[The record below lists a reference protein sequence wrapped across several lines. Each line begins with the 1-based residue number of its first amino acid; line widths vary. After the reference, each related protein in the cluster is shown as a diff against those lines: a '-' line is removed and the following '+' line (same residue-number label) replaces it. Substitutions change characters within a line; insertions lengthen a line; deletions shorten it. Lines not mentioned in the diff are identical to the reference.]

1 MMKKAIV
8 LVNTGTPDSP
18 SVSDV
23 RRFLREFLSDP
34 MVIDLPWL
42 IRMILVNLIIVP
54 FRASRSAK
62 KYRLLWNEQGSPLR
76 TVMETVVM
84 RLGERLGDGFQVMGA
99 MRYGNPSLDMVMEEV
114 KKGQF
119 SSVLI
124 IPLFPQYASS
134 TTGSVKRYV
143 EKITKEGEGL
153 PEIRF
158 IEQFYSNPAFS
169 DAFADRISSY
179 DPSGYYHI
187 LFSYHSLPLSHI
199 KKVHPGH
206 EEQSCICTSSMPAHG
221 TYCYKACCYETTRIL
236 AARLNLPEGSYSTA
250 FQSGMSG
257 KWLGP
262 FTAGLLE
269 KLAVS
274 GKKKVLITAPSFVA
288 DCLETIVEIED
299 EYKNL
304 FKEKGGKELVMVSS
318 LNEDEEWLYN
328 LIINLF

>member
-1 MMKKAIV
+1 MKKAVI

-42 IRMILVNLIIVP
+42 LRKILVNLIIVP
-54 FRASRSAK
+54 FRATRSAE
-62 KYRLLWNEQGSPLR
+62 KYSLLWNEQGSPLR
-76 TVMETVVM
+76 TSMEAVVR

-99 MRYGNPSLDMVMEEV
+99 MRYGNPSLSMVMDKV
-114 KKGQF
+114 RKGSF
-119 SSVLI
+119 STVYI

-134 TTGSVKRYV
+134 TTGSVKRHV
-143 EKITKEGEGL
+143 EKIKKGLVGL

-158 IEQFYSNPAFS
+158 IEQFYASRAFS
-169 DAFADRISSY
+169 DAFAARISSY
-179 DPSGYYHI
+179 DPLSYDHI

-199 KKVHPGH
+199 KKTHPGH
-206 EEQSCICTSSMPAHG
+206 DEQSCTCSSSMPNHG
-221 TYCYKACCYETTRIL
+221 KYCYKACCYETTRIL
-236 AARLNLPEGSYSTA
+236 AARMNLPEGSYSTA

-269 KLAVS
+269 ELAAS
-274 GKKKVLITAPSFVA
+274 GKKRVLITAPSFVA
-288 DCLETIVEIED
+288 DCLETIVEIDD

-304 FKEKGGKELVMVSS
+304 FKEKGGEELVMVSS

-328 LIINLF
+328 LIISLF